1 MTIRQIFGMHLANK
15 DDRREHDL
23 LAVLGDHGPVTMLH
37 QQVDA
42 WYARLRNGSPQRLIH
57 VRLYR
62 EWWEDTDPRDLARWA
77 VSEFPRLWADPY
89 CLISP
94 ANEQNIELRGRM
106 IHQVTG
112 PARRDLYGAIG
123 RWNLEFWREV
133 DRQVPNRRA
142 LALWSALAE
151 GHDMEPGVPDSEYSH
166 PTIRQALDYVDVL
179 ATHPYAD
186 LRANAESGATGEARW
201 WHMLRPWRP
210 AGEGGPRDPGGLL
223 TQVPD
228 KPHFVSETGTFTHG
242 DPNDVTRVRAE
253 LVALGSHAARDGRTL
268 ALTPFIWSSGPEHA
282 HNVIAANN
290 ALVVA
295 LKSYPGFQYSATVPR
310 AKVKALPPI
319 SPGGDDMAEAVY
331 IVASGDTLSRIGAR
345 FGIPWRELAAANGI
359 AAPWTIRVGQHLKL
373 PGVARC
379 SPGGKDAAI
388 PSGRAFEWV
397 EGRSDDT
404 LHVWSSRY
412 PVRFLIMH
420 DPVAGSVAGLLSYLR
435 KNDRGVSYNE
445 VVTPGNPPQVHVLV
459 DGADKRVGHA
469 GFGTAVDIATG
480 TAYSRAG
487 TNLNDVSWGICIYK
501 HKDDNGPFS
510 PDLYHAAVA
519 VAAARARQF
528 GVPTANILSHAEVD
542 PGRRSDPRGVDMVRF
557 RADVAALLA

>member
-1 MTIRQIFGMHLANK
+1 
-15 DDRREHDL
+15 
-23 LAVLGDHGPVTMLH
+23 
-37 QQVDA
+37 
-42 WYARLRNGSPQRLIH
+42 
-57 VRLYR
+57 
-62 EWWEDTDPRDLARWA
+62 
-77 VSEFPRLWADPY
+77 
-89 CLISP
+89 
-94 ANEQNIELRGRM
+94 
-106 IHQVTG
+106 
-112 PARRDLYGAIG
+112 
-123 RWNLEFWREV
+123 
-133 DRQVPNRRA
+133 
-142 LALWSALAE
+142 
-151 GHDMEPGVPDSEYSH
+151 
-166 PTIRQALDYVDVL
+166 
-179 ATHPYAD
+179 
-186 LRANAESGATGEARW
+186 
-201 WHMLRPWRP
+201 
-210 AGEGGPRDPGGLL
+210 
-223 TQVPD
+223 
-228 KPHFVSETGTFTHG
+228 
-242 DPNDVTRVRAE
+242 
-253 LVALGSHAARDGRTL
+253 
-268 ALTPFIWSSGPEHA
+268 
-282 HNVIAANN
+282 
-290 ALVVA
+290 
-295 LKSYPGFQYSATVPR
+295 
-310 AKVKALPPI
+310 
-319 SPGGDDMAEAVY
+319 MAEAVY